1 MKTSIHLNSTSFAF
15 EENTEESKYI
25 FMESS
30 CPIELESTMP
40 KEMYLEFYFPFQINS
55 IEKVINIPVAGIMIY
70 VK

>member
-1 MKTSIHLNSTSFAF
+1 
-15 EENTEESKYI
+15 
-25 FMESS
+25 MESS